1 MLWREG
7 GASVNPRVLVKIDY
21 WLGRPLCAA
30 LSLLRATVWR
40 DRAPCGAPKK
50 VLFIKLEE
58 QGALVLAADAF
69 RRAAALVG
77 EENVYCCL
85 FEKNRPIL
93 DLLGIVRPENVLT
106 IDTRSP
112 VAALQG
118 AWGVIRAARR
128 LGIDAII
135 DMEGFARMSAAFAFL
150 CGGTRRVGVHRF
162 TGEAPYR
169 GDLMTHR
176 VAYSP
181 YVHAA
186 NHFSALVEALTLDPA
201 AAPMPKALPPEVPWE
216 APRFAPDEALL
227 ARVRTKIPPGS
238 GPLLIFTP
246 NSSDVLRLRKWAM
259 TNYLGIG
266 RLLIAQIPGC
276 RIVFT
281 GLESERAACTEA
293 AMALGLP
300 GTANLAGQLTL
311 AELCALFV
319 LGDVLVT
326 NDSGPGHF
334 AAMTPIHQ
342 VVLFGPETPRLYGP
356 LGSRTRVLYK
366 PTACSPCLTAFNHR
380 VSACQDNVC
389 IQMISVDEV
398 LAEILACLRE
408 RGQSG
413 ALGG

>member
-1 MLWREG
+1 MLCRERD
-7 GASVNPRVLVKIDY
+7 ARVNPKVLVQIDY
-21 WLGRPLCAA
+21 WLGRPLCAV
-30 LSLLRATVWR
+30 LTLLRRTVAP
-40 DRAPCGAPKK
+40 DRVPSTPPRKI
-50 VLFIKLEE
+50 LFIKFEE

-93 DLLGIVRPENVLT
+93 DLLGMLRPENVLT
-106 IDTRSP
+106 IDTRGP
-112 VAALQG
+112 LAALSG
-118 AWGVIRAARR
+118 AWGVIRAVRR

-135 DMEGFARMSAAFAFL
+135 DMEGFARMSAAFSFL

-162 TGEAPYR
+162 TGEGPFR

-186 NHFSALVEALTLDPA
+186 NHFSALVETLSMDPRA
-201 AAPMPKALPPEVPWE
+201 TPMPKALPPDVAWE
-216 APRFAPDEALL
+216 APGFVPGDALRERVKGMLPAGGAPLF
-227 ARVRTKIPPGS
+227 
-238 GPLLIFTP
+238 IFTP
-246 NSSDVLRLRKWAM
+246 NSSDVLRLRKWAKE
-259 TNYLGIG
+259 NYIALG
-266 RLLIAQIPGC
+266 RALLGQNPGI

-281 GLESERAACTEA
+281 GLESERAACA
-293 AMALGLP
+293 GAVAALGLP
-300 GTANLAGQLTL
+300 EGANLAGRLTL
-311 AELCALFV
+311 EELCALFT

-356 LGSRTRVLYK
+356 LGARTRVLYK
-366 PTACSPCLTAFNHR
+366 PTACSPCLTASNHR

-398 LAEILACLRE
+398 LDEVGACLRE
-408 RGQSG
+408 RQQSG
-413 ALGG
+413 AIAG

>member
-1 MLWREG
+1 MLCGERD
-7 GASVNPRVLVKIDY
+7 ARVNPLILVKIDY
-21 WLGRPLCAA
+21 WLGRPLCAVLTA
-30 LSLLRATVWR
+30 LRRTVAPGRA
-40 DRAPCGAPKK
+40 ASGPPSKI
-50 VLFIKLEE
+50 LFIKFEE

-93 DLLGIVRPENVLT
+93 DLLGMLRPENVLT
-106 IDTRSP
+106 IDTRGP
-112 VAALQG
+112 VAALRG

-150 CGGTRRVGVHRF
+150 CGGTRRVGVYRF
-162 TGEAPYR
+162 TGEGPYR

-176 VAYSP
+176 IAYSP

-186 NHFSALVEALTLDPA
+186 NHFSALVEALGMDPEA
-201 AAPMPKALPPEVPWE
+201 TPMPKALPPDVAWE
-216 APRFAPDEALL
+216 APAFQPGEALR
-227 ARVRTKIPPGS
+227 AHVRTLLPPGD
-238 GPLLIFTP
+238 GPLFIFTP

-259 TNYLGIG
+259 KNYLALGQE
-266 RLLIAQIPGC
+266 LLAQWPRC

-293 AMALGLP
+293 VMALGLP
-300 GTANLAGQLTL
+300 AASNLAGRLTL
-311 AELCALFV
+311 AELCALFT

-356 LGSRTRVLYK
+356 LGARTHVLYK

-398 LAEILACLRE
+398 LSEVIACLRE
-408 RGQSG
+408 RQQSG
-413 ALGG
+413 AI